1 MQLQHTFLPLASL
14 VRNEGQIKG
23 LPTNPRQWTKTE
35 INRLKKS
42 IKETPEL
49 LEARGLIVYPH
60 KNQYVI
66 LGGNMRY
73 SALKELGVEQ
83 APCVL
88 LPEELPLAKLKEI
101 VIKDNGSFGEWDF
114 DLLGNEWDDLPL
126 SDWGVPAW
134 EVEKEMELSTKGREG
149 NDEYDAFVDKFN
161 EEVPLTTD
169 DCYTPPVVYDLV
181 RDFVNDKV
189 TPLAGRKIVRPFFPG
204 GDYKDLSQ
212 YPEGCVVLDNPPFSI
227 FTEIV
232 RFYLEHNI
240 DFFLL
245 GPQTTLSSGM
255 CEVCYLPS
263 NVLITYENG
272 AKVPTGFV
280 TNLKKDI
287 RIWVE
292 PTLRQ
297 SILEAQKTEVHNVG
311 KYNLPDNVTTVARLG
326 KIANCGELII
336 YTNEC
341 RMIKSIEGL
350 DELDKGLFGGGF
362 ILSTEA
368 AERAREAA
376 ERAREVAERARAID
390 INLSER
396 ELAIVAAL
404 DAQNEKNTRK

>member
-73 SALKELGVEQ
+73 TALKELGVEQ

-134 EVEKEMELSTKGREG
+134 EAEKEMELSTKGREE
-149 NDEYDAFVDKFN
+149 NDEYNAFVDKFN
-161 EEVPLTTD
+161 EEAPLTTD

-189 TPLAGRKIVRPFFPG
+189 APLAGRKIVRPFFPG

-227 FTEIV
+227 YAEIV

-240 DFFLL
+240 EFFLF
-245 GPQTTLSSGM
+245 GPQLTLFVADADCCFCLFSIM
-255 CEVCYLPS
+255 V
-263 NVLITYENG
+263 TYENG
-272 AKVPTGFV
+272 AKVNTGFV
-280 TNLKKDI
+280 TNMRKDR

-292 PTLRQ
+292 STLREA
-297 SILEAQKTEVHNVG
+297 IIKAQKREPTQVV
-311 KYNLPDNVTTVARLG
+311 YNYPKNIITAALLG
-326 KIANCGELII
+326 KVANGGELIVAP
-336 YTNEC
+336 NEC
-341 RMIKSIEGL
+341 RYVRNIEGFK
-350 DELDKGLFGGGF
+350 ELDKGLFGGGF

-368 AERAREAA
+368 AERAREA
-376 ERAREVAERARAID
+376 AERARAID